1 MFTAIKIKNVDM
13 EHNSWSVKDLKRVTE
28 VTNEGQRLTGSE
40 EGENHGKAQKL
51 MEKYHMSFL
60 LITEMI
66 KIFCIY

>member
-28 VTNEGQRLTGSE
+28 VTNEGWRLTGSE
-40 EGENHGKAQKL
+40 GGENHGKAQKL